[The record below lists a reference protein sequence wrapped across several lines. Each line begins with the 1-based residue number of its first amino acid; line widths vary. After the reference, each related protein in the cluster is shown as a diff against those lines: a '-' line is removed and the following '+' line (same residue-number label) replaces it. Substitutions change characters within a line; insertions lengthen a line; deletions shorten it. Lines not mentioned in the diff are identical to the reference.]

1 MCGELLQ
8 CQFHDQQK
16 FLAGKKNK
24 SPRQTRWASVLKKL
38 KCKIAIQNLKVLSF
52 DL

>member
-1 MCGELLQ
+1 VSVPRSTKIFGGQEK
-8 CQFHDQQK
+8 QK
-16 FLAGKKNK
+16 PTSNAMGFCFEKVKI
-24 SPRQTRWASVLKKL
+24 QKL